1 MDKRVKRV
9 QGKFAI
15 NANLNIGEGGA
26 KPINQKNPLTTI
38 ESSYSMRLKYCS

>member
-9 QGKFAI
+9 QGNFAI
-15 NANLNIGEGGA
+15 DANLNIGEGGA

-38 ESSYSMRLKYCS
+38 EFSYSMRLKYCS